1 MTTTTTTTTVRTS
14 GRAAPLPPAERRDA
28 IITAVLPLLAERG
41 PAVTSRE
48 LSEAAGVAEG
58 TIFKA
63 FTDKDDLFRAALD
76 RVVDPGPTERAIRS
90 IDPALPYEQRVLAAA
105 EHVQRRMVDIWS
117 ILSKLGAAGIPEE
130 RRTLPASAATVE
142 LFASEPDRLRISPED
157 AARRFRAL
165 IIAFSQ
171 PMLYDPSPSAAELV
185 EFFLH
190 GVSRTGA

>member
-1 MTTTTTTTTVRTS
+1 M
-14 GRAAPLPPAERRDA
+14 
-28 IITAVLPLLAERG
+28 
-41 PAVTSRE
+41 AVTSRE

-76 RVVDPGPTERAIRS
+76 RVVDPEPTERAIRS
-90 IDPALPYEQRVLAAA
+90 IDTALPYEQRVLAAA

-185 EFFLH
+185 EFFLR
-190 GVSRTGA
+190 GVSRTGG

>member
-1 MTTTTTTTTVRTS
+1 
-14 GRAAPLPPAERRDA
+14 
-28 IITAVLPLLAERG
+28 
-41 PAVTSRE
+41 
-48 LSEAAGVAEG
+48 
-58 TIFKA
+58 
-63 FTDKDDLFRAALD
+63 
-76 RVVDPGPTERAIRS
+76 
-90 IDPALPYEQRVLAAA
+90 
-105 EHVQRRMVDIWS
+105 MVDIWS

-190 GVSRTGA
+190 GVSRTGG

>member
-1 MTTTTTTTTVRTS
+1 MTTNDSDQANV
-14 GRAAPLPPAERRDA
+14 GRGRLPCRPPSDAHA
-28 IITAVLPLLAERG
+28 IITAVLPLLAARG
-41 PAVTSRE
+41 TAVTSRE

-76 RVVDPGPTERAIRS
+76 RVVDPEPTERAIRS

-105 EHVQRRMVDIWS
+105 EHVQRRH
-117 ILSKLGAAGIPEE
+117 
-130 RRTLPASAATVE
+130 RRHLEHPVEARCGGHPRRAPHPARQRRHRRAV
-142 LFASEPDRLRISPED
+142 RLRTRPAAHQSED